1 MLKITVLRG
10 QGRKIN
16 LINFG
21 KEHYDLILKTKDKN
35 KWTQIRYDSKVV
47 DQQFQSY
54 FVCQYIIDNE
64 NQRFR
69 IIREKS
75 YEYGKQ

>member
-1 MLKITVLRG
+1 MLKITVLRVY
-10 QGRKIN
+10 GRKIN

-47 DQQFQSY
+47 D
-54 FVCQYIIDNE
+54 
-64 NQRFR
+64 
-69 IIREKS
+69 
-75 YEYGKQ
+75 